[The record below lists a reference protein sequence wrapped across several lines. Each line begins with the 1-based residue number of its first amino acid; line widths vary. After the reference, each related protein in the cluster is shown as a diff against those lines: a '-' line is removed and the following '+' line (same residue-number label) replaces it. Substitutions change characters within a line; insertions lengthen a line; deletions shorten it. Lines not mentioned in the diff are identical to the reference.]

1 MHGGPDPTPTPCVDL
16 LGHVFVALFFGGAD
30 FSVGSDCGLD
40 FGCGS
45 DPVCDMHC
53 ACLIFMIDAQ
63 IRIFVGLEN
72 GKDNLGAA
80 CVEPH
85 AFLFNVIVVVL
96 RPLVGVG
103 DIPWLV
109 LVGNNL
115 VYWLNS
121 PRGNAPTLQTEFQKT
136 CLGHTCQPRSVCGLS
151 FGMGGE
157 QS

>member
-1 MHGGPDPTPTPCVDL
+1 MGAQIRRRPPAPIFWGMCSLPYFLGGL
-16 LGHVFVALFFGGAD
+16 IFL
-30 FSVGSDCGLD
+30 SDRIAGWTSA
-40 FGCGS
+40 CGS

-96 RPLVGVG
+96 RPLVGVE

-109 LVGNNL
+109 LVGNNF